1 MGKPILLLRLEGPL
15 QSWGSRARW
24 DVRDTAPEP
33 TKSGVI
39 GLLGCALGYPVG
51 DARLEAL
58 DAGLRFG
65 VRVEHPGAIMED
77 YQTITD
83 FLPTADGRYKHS
95 GVSVAASLSKLR
107 ADPNATPATI
117 LSSRFYLED
126 AAFLVALEERAT
138 HPGLSR
144 QCAQAVQEPA
154 WPLFLG
160 RKACIPTRPIF
171 DAYSEAYADLEAA
184 LQSHPWSWLAS
195 QKQNRSGRDLP
206 DLLCL
211 LVEPDESTA
220 RDVLRQDALRV
231 GIARQY
237 GLRPER
243 PLPAVARTAV
253 SQPEGDQAKGQE
265 T

>member
-24 DVRDTAPEP
+24 DVRDTTPEP

-65 VRVEHPGAIMED
+65 LRVEHPGAVMED

-83 FLPTADGRYKHS
+83 FLPTADGRYKKGGGS
-95 GVSVAASLSKLR
+95 PEISLSKLR
-107 ADPNATPATI
+107 SDPNASPATI
-117 LSSRFYLED
+117 ISPRFYLED
-126 AAFLVALEERAT
+126 AAFLVALEERHT
-138 HPGLSR
+138 HPGLAR
-144 QCAQAVQEPA
+144 QCAQAVQEPV

-160 RKACIPTRPIF
+160 RKACIPTRPVF
-171 DAYSEAYADLEAA
+171 DAYSEAYVDLEAA
-184 LQSHPWSWLAS
+184 LQSHPWSWLAA
-195 QKQNRSGRDLP
+195 QKRNRSGRGLP
-206 DLLCL
+206 DLLGL

-231 GIARQY
+231 GTARQY

-243 PLPAVARTAV
+243 PLPAVARATV
-253 SQPEGDQAKGQE
+253 SQPEEDQMKGE
-265 T
+265 GT

>member
-39 GLLGCALGYPVG
+39 GLLGCALGYGIG
-51 DARLEAL
+51 DPRLEAL
-58 DAGLRFG
+58 SAGLRFG
-65 VRVEHPGAIMED
+65 VRVEHPGAILED

-95 GVSVAASLSKLR
+95 RVSIATSLSKLR

-117 LSSRFYLED
+117 ISPRFYLED
-126 AAFLVALEERAT
+126 AAFLVALEEQVS
-138 HPGLSR
+138 HPGLAQ
-144 QCAQAVQEPA
+144 QCALALQKPV

-160 RKACIPTRPIF
+160 RKACIATRPIF
-171 DAYSEAYADLEAA
+171 EAYSEVYADLEAVLRSYA
-184 LQSHPWSWLAS
+184 WSWLGA
-195 QKQNRSGRDLP
+195 QNKNRTERGIPERLRV
-206 DLLCL
+206 
-211 LVEPDESTA
+211 LVEPQETGA
-220 RDVLRQDALRV
+220 GDVLRQDALRV
-231 GIARQY
+231 GAARQY

-243 PLPAVARTAV
+243 EITAV
-253 SQPEGDQAKGQE
+253 ERAAVNPLKGDLP
-265 T
+265 